1 MIEAPLQLQGNTTI
15 PADHLSVCAAQ
26 GIATAGNAAGNTK
39 DFLDLKGANV
49 SPEPLP
55 EGFTP
60 RGIVA
65 FTGTILSALLGC
77 AVIVWYGM
85 ADIPSTAVAA
95 AGGLVGAAK

>member
-1 MIEAPLQLQGNTTI
+1 MVEAPLQLQGNTTI
-15 PADHLSVCAAQ
+15 PADHLAVCAAQ

-39 DFLDLKGANV
+39 DLLDLRGANV

-65 FTGTILSALLGC
+65 LTASILAAFLGS

-85 ADIPSTAVAA
+85 ADIPTVAT
-95 AGGLVGAAK
+95 GGVVG